1 MPEQIPDISAN
12 VWFKLHYALLRE
24 YMRDDLS
31 LARVFMAVPGVKYP
45 SSD

>member
-12 VWFKLHYALLRE
+12 VGFELHYALLRE

-31 LARVFMAVPGVKYP
+31 LACMLMTVPSVKYA
-45 SSD
+45 SLD